1 MAGPISVV
9 IPTLDSARHLPRA
22 LAPLVDG
29 MAEGLIREVIVS
41 DGGSRD
47 ETLEIADAAGCTLI
61 SGEPGRAKQLL
72 NGAARAKG
80 KWLLFLHPD
89 TALARGWTDEV
100 QTFLSMSEARKRA
113 AVFRLAFDDKS
124 AKRALFWARLRAQI
138 MKLPH
143 GDQGLLISRFLY
155 DGLNGY
161 RDIAHEDI
169 DFARRIGAKRLVFLD
184 TDAVTSADKYRRN
197 DSPAANIGLMARY
210 FLGADPVELARPQRS
225 ATRAPSG
232 V

>member
-1 MAGPISVV
+1 MAGPISVI

-29 MAEGLIREVIVS
+29 MQESLIREVIVS

-47 ETLEIADAAGCTLI
+47 ETLEIADAAGCTLV

-72 NGAARAKG
+72 NGIARAKG
-80 KWLLFLHPD
+80 KWLLILHPQ
-89 TALARGWTDEV
+89 TSLARGWTEEV
-100 QTFLSMSEARKRA
+100 GLFLQFNEARKRA
-113 AVFRLAFDDKS
+113 ATFKLAFDDKS
-124 AKRALFWARLRAQI
+124 AKGLLFWARLRANV

-155 DGLNGY
+155 DGLSGY

-169 DFARRIGAKRLVFLD
+169 DLARRIGAKRLMFLE
-184 TDAVTSADKYRRN
+184 TEAVTSADAYRRAP
-197 DSPAANIGLMARY
+197 SPAASVGIMARY
-210 FLGADPVELARPQRS
+210 FLGADPVELAKR
-225 ATRAPSG
+225 
-232 V
+232 

>member
-9 IPTLDSARHLPRA
+9 IPTLESARHLPRA

-72 NGAARAKG
+72 GGAARAKG
-80 KWLLFLHPD
+80 KWLLFVHPD

-100 QTFLSMSEARKRA
+100 QTFLSMPEARRRA
-113 AVFRLAFDDKS
+113 AVFRLAFDDRS
-124 AKRALFWARLRAQI
+124 AKRALFWARLRTQI

-155 DGLNGY
+155 DGLNGF

-169 DFARRIGAKRLVFLD
+169 DFASRIGAKRLVFLD
-184 TDAVTSADKYRRN
+184 TDAVTSADKYRRG

-210 FLGADPVELARPQRS
+210 FLGGDPVELARPQRS
-225 ATRAPSG
+225 ATRASSG

>member
-1 MAGPISVV
+1 MIARMAGPISVI

-29 MAEGLIREVIVS
+29 MHEGLIREVIIS

-47 ETLEIADAAGCTLI
+47 ETLEIADASGCTVV

-72 NGAARAKG
+72 NGIARAKG
-80 KWLLFLHPD
+80 KWLLILHPQ
-89 TALARGWTDEV
+89 TVLARGWTEEV
-100 QTFLSMSEARKRA
+100 ALFLQYKEARKRA
-113 AVFRLAFDDKS
+113 ATFKLAFDDKS
-124 AKRALFWARLRAQI
+124 AKGPLFWARLRAKV

-161 RDIAHEDI
+161 RDVAHEDI
-169 DFARRIGAKRLVFLD
+169 DMVRRVGGKRLVFLD
-184 TDAVTSADKYRRN
+184 TEAVTSADGYRRGAN
-197 DSPAANIGLMARY
+197 PARNVGIMARY
-210 FLGADPVELARPQRS
+210 FLGADPIELSKR
-225 ATRAPSG
+225 
-232 V
+232 

>member
-1 MAGPISVV
+1 MRMLAKWPRMAAPISVI

-29 MAEGLIREVIVS
+29 MADGLVREVIIS

-47 ETLEIADAAGCTLI
+47 ETLEIADTAGCTMI

-72 NGAARAKG
+72 NGIARAKG
-80 KWLLFLHPD
+80 KWLMMLHPQ

-100 QTFLSMSEARKRA
+100 TLFLQFSEARKRA
-113 AVFRLAFDDKS
+113 ATFKLAFDDKS
-124 AKRALFWARLRAQI
+124 ARGTLFWARLRANV
-138 MKLPH
+138 MKLPR

-155 DGLNGY
+155 DGLGGY

-169 DFARRIGAKRLVFLD
+169 EMARRIGGKRLMFLESE
-184 TDAVTSADKYRRN
+184 AVTSADAYRDAVN
-197 DSPAANIGLMARY
+197 PATSVGMMVRY
-210 FLGADPVELARPQRS
+210 FLGADPVELAKR
-225 ATRAPSG
+225 
-232 V
+232 